1 MPDDPFKNAV
11 EIFSAPIEGLI
22 VALGKGIAEAQTA
35 LDQHSIKMQETIDSD
50 PMLSQQGLQA
60 TWYQFPKVELQLKMA
75 LTVVEEKSLSP
86 SSIPAAPLPIA
97 ALATRRLIAQ
107 PVSAAYQNHFNYDA
121 QASSLITLSIVP
133 VPPPRAG
140 DKTTLSPGMS
150 PEEVQ
155 KVVFASPAKFVTL
168 TDNNGDKIPTPALR
182 FDLNFN
188 SAARTWYAL
197 QYDPSNPSMSA
208 VVAAVDDITGSVR
221 VIST

>member
-1 MPDDPFKNAV
+1 MPMPDDPFKNAV
-11 EIFSAPIEGLI
+11 EIFSTPIEGLI

-50 PMLSQQGLQA
+50 PMLSRQGLQA

-75 LTVVEEKSLSP
+75 LTVVEEKSSSP
-86 SSIPAAPLPIA
+86 SSIQAAPLPIA
-97 ALATRRLIAQ
+97 ALAVRRLIAQ

-140 DKTTLSPGMS
+140 DQTTLSPRMS

-155 KVVFASPAKFVTL
+155 KVVFASSAQFVTVM
-168 TDNNGDKIPTPALR
+168 DNNGNKIPTPALR
-182 FDLNFN
+182 FDLTLQGQ
-188 SAARTWYAL
+188 SA
-197 QYDPSNPSMSA
+197 
-208 VVAAVDDITGSVR
+208 
-221 VIST
+221 